1 MYHLDKKCVLEE
13 LSLEHHGSDDNKAT
27 QSISEEK
34 MEYLVSDYRTTRE
47 ERSRVFLE
55 QLKNKNQA
63 FLDSLCSTVA

>member
-1 MYHLDKKCVLEE
+1 MYHLDKKCVFEE
-13 LSLEHHGSDDNKAT
+13 LNSEHHDSDDKAI
-27 QSISEEK
+27 QSISEEEV
-34 MEYLVSDYRTTRE
+34 EYLVSDYRTKRE